1 MLYLS
6 VEQAEKLCAD
16 AIDAVV
22 TVFVAVRGCQ
32 LSRSSPGQVSP
43 KLAEA
48 RFANPAHNLSVC
60 GWPVLADSP
69 EELIC
74 LAATDS
80 TLAATD
86 STAPIGVVP
95 IENSGNTKVVLS

>member
-1 MLYLS
+1 M
-6 VEQAEKLCAD
+6 
-16 AIDAVV
+16 
-22 TVFVAVRGCQ
+22 
-32 LSRSSPGQVSP
+32 
-43 KLAEA
+43 
-48 RFANPAHNLSVC
+48 
-60 GWPVLADSP
+60 LADSP

-95 IENSGNTKVVLS
+95 IENSGNTASRLVLSRLLWLRCSSDRGHPVPTADKAVAQMRLLSGF

>member
-1 MLYLS
+1 M
-6 VEQAEKLCAD
+6 
-16 AIDAVV
+16 
-22 TVFVAVRGCQ
+22 
-32 LSRSSPGQVSP
+32 
-43 KLAEA
+43 
-48 RFANPAHNLSVC
+48 
-60 GWPVLADSP
+60 LADSP

-95 IENSGNTKVVLS
+95 IENSGNTESRLVLIEANRSIICGVQ

>member
-1 MLYLS
+1 M
-6 VEQAEKLCAD
+6 
-16 AIDAVV
+16 
-22 TVFVAVRGCQ
+22 
-32 LSRSSPGQVSP
+32 
-43 KLAEA
+43 
-48 RFANPAHNLSVC
+48 
-60 GWPVLADSP
+60 LADSP

-95 IENSGNTKVVLS
+95 IELKLLMHMPKRYRNITQINPQGGIVT